1 MNPAAGARWIRK
13 KKEKLDCFQL
23 FRQRLDVVMLC
34 TLLKEQQQPSL
45 FGERGRK
52 DFKKKI
58 KIHSF
63 PSQLPGREK
72 NKAEGRNS

>member
-13 KKEKLDCFQL
+13 KIEKLDCFQL

-34 TLLKEQQQPSL
+34 TLLKEQQQPPL

-52 DFKKKI
+52 DLKK
-58 KIHSF
+58 
-63 PSQLPGREK
+63 
-72 NKAEGRNS
+72 

>member
-1 MNPAAGARWIRK
+1 
-13 KKEKLDCFQL
+13 
-23 FRQRLDVVMLC
+23 MLC

-52 DFKKKI
+52 DLKKKI

-63 PSQLPGREK
+63 PSQLPGRER